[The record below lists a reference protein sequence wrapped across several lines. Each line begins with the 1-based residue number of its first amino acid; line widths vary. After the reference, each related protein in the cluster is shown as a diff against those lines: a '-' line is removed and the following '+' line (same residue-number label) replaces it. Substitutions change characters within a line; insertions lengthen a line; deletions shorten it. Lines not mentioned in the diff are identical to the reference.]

1 MDIGTIVSI
10 IGTTKSFLD
19 EGDSNDGQQKKE
31 KSLLDIYSDVK
42 SRSYDMKDVKSTQPL
57 APPGKIQGIQQIDYA
72 STRQFWDNLLREYTR
87 K

>member
-10 IGTTKSFLD
+10 IGAGKSFLD
-19 EGDSNDGQQKKE
+19 GGDSGGQEQGT
-31 KSLLDIYSDVK
+31 SLLDIYSDVK
-42 SRSYDMKDVKSTQPL
+42 SRSYDMPL
-57 APPGKIQGIQQIDYA
+57 QQEEIAAPGQAQGIQQIDYA

>member
-10 IGTTKSFLD
+10 IGAGKSFLD
-19 EGDSNDGQQKKE
+19 GGDSGGQEREQ
-31 KSLLDIYSDVK
+31 KSLLDIYDDVK
-42 SRSYDMKDVKSTQPL
+42 SRNYDIRLTQEEM
-57 APPGKIQGIQQIDYA
+57 AAPGKVQGIQQIDYA

>member
-10 IGTTKSFLD
+10 IGTAKSFLD
-19 EGDSNDGQQKKE
+19 KGSDGEQQRE
-31 KSLLDIYSDVK
+31 QKSLLDIYDDVK
-42 SRSYDMKDVKSTQPL
+42 SRSYDMDDVKVARPLDAPGQAQP
-57 APPGKIQGIQQIDYA
+57 IQQIDYA

>member
-10 IGTTKSFLD
+10 IGAGKSFLD
-19 EGDSNDGQQKKE
+19 GGDSGGQEQGT
-31 KSLLDIYSDVK
+31 SLLDIYSDVK
-42 SRSYDMKDVKSTQPL
+42 SRSYDMPIEQKEMD
-57 APPGKIQGIQQIDYA
+57 APGQAQGIQQIDYA

>member
-1 MDIGTIVSI
+1 MDIGTVINLV
-10 IGTTKSFLD
+10 GTAKSFLD
-19 EGDSNDGQQKKE
+19 KGSDGGQQRKQ
-31 KSLLDIYSDVK
+31 KSILDIYDDVR
-42 SRSYDMKDVKSTQPL
+42 SRSYDMDNVKTTNPL

>member
-10 IGTTKSFLD
+10 IGAGKSFLD
-19 EGDSNDGQQKKE
+19 GGDSGGQE
-31 KSLLDIYSDVK
+31 KGTSLLDIYSDVK
-42 SRSYDMKDVKSTQPL
+42 SRSYDMPL
-57 APPGKIQGIQQIDYA
+57 QQEEIAAPGQAQGIQQIDYA

>member
-10 IGTTKSFLD
+10 IGAGKSFLD
-19 EGDSNDGQQKKE
+19 GGDSDGQEQGT
-31 KSLLDIYSDVK
+31 SLLDIYSDVK
-42 SRSYDMKDVKSTQPL
+42 SRSYDMPIKQKELD
-57 APPGKIQGIQQIDYA
+57 APGQAQGIQQIDYA

>member
-10 IGTTKSFLD
+10 IGAGKSFLD
-19 EGDSNDGQQKKE
+19 GGDSGGQEQGT
-31 KSLLDIYSDVK
+31 SLLDIYSDVK
-42 SRSYDMKDVKSTQPL
+42 YRSYDMPIEQKELD
-57 APPGKIQGIQQIDYA
+57 APGQAQGIQQIDYA